1 MLRRAVNCFLDQTY
15 EPREL
20 IVVHRSDDS
29 ATRNYLDGLQQAL
42 IRTVE
47 LPVRP
52 KISLGEL
59 RNIAIQAS
67 RGRYIATWDDD
78 DWHSPLRLA
87 GQIELMRAS
96 GKSACLLMRLVLFD
110 QLTQQSYLSGP
121 RLWEASL
128 VAERHV
134 LGRYPD
140 PVEMFVEQC
149 LLLVGSEVPPVRDAP
164 VMIVRDEIV
173 EILLEV
179 RSGAA
184 NCVDL
189 VLADHFREREADLG
203 SAHGPTHGEKQPPA
217 RVEQGLPTA
226 CRIEYGSGIEM
237 PKVAFEILGDGT
249 GHGFLSFQNRYIR
262 TFRSGRLPALF
273 SADLR

>member
-1 MLRRAVNCFLDQTY
+1 MATHHVSVWLVSGKRNVCQICNEDSSLAQYGLNMSVGADDTPSVTADLVSCLCVTRNRVPMLRRAVNCFLDQTY

-96 GKSACLLMRLVLFD
+96 GKSACLMMRLVLFD
-110 QLTQQSYLSGP
+110 QLTQQSYLSGQ
-121 RLWEASL
+121 RLWEGSL

-140 PVEMFVEQC
+140 
-149 LLLVGSEVPPVRDAP
+149 LARGSDSVVVDQLIAKHHTIGLDSPHLYVYVVHDANTWSRDHFMENMLPFAQRLTPESADKVR
-164 VMIVRDEIV
+164 V
-173 EILLEV
+173 LLEQH
-179 RSGAA
+179 
-184 NCVDL
+184 L
-189 VLADHFREREADLG
+189 
-203 SAHGPTHGEKQPPA
+203 
-217 RVEQGLPTA
+217 
-226 CRIEYGSGIEM
+226 
-237 PKVAFEILGDGT
+237 
-249 GHGFLSFQNRYIR
+249 
-262 TFRSGRLPALF
+262 
-273 SADLR
+273 